1 MTPNEYQQAISL
13 KLYDRIPKAVL
24 AAIVV
29 SHLTNHLGLE
39 FNEIDNAIIDEWRIL
54 NLNGIVPQKP

>member
-29 SHLTNHLGLE
+29 SQMINMHGFE
-39 FNEIDNAIIDEWRIL
+39 FDEIDNAIIDEWRIL